1 MSLLTK
7 RVQVLFSQDVWD
19 ELVEQARLKKESVG
33 SLIRK
38 AVERTYMDDTTESA
52 QAQRR
57 EIVEQMAA
65 MNLPVA
71 DWQTMETESTQYE
84 TLL

>member
-52 QAQRR
+52 QVQRR
-57 EIVEQMAA
+57 QIVEQMAA
-65 MNLPVA
+65 MHLPVA
-71 DWQTMETESTQYE
+71 DWQEMEAESTQYE
-84 TLL
+84 PLP